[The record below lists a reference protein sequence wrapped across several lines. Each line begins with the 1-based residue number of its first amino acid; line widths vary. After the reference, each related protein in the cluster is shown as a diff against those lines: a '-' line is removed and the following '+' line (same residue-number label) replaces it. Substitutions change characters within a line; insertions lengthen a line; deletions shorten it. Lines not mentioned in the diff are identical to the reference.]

1 MDWINDFKKF
11 WIVLLYEQV
20 QVVVIVITYSSEM
33 ILDSCFDEQ
42 IYNSNSL

>member
-20 QVVVIVITYSSEM
+20 QVVVIVIAYSSEM

-42 IYNSNSL
+42 ICNSNSL